1 MAAARQR
8 STVAPDRIE
17 IPRSADEHEPE
28 PAYEPPIEPGDPS
41 PENVLFVLLGV
52 AVALAVIA
60 RLFVVFG

>member
-1 MAAARQR
+1 MAPARQR
-8 STVAPDRIE
+8 STVASDRIE
-17 IPRSADEHEPE
+17 IPRSTDEDEPE

-60 RLFVVFG
+60 RLFALFG

>member
-8 STVAPDRIE
+8 PVVAPDRID
-17 IPRSADEHEPE
+17 IPRSGDEDELDSPD
-28 PAYEPPIEPGDPS
+28 EPPIEPGDPS

-60 RLFVVFG
+60 RLFVLFG